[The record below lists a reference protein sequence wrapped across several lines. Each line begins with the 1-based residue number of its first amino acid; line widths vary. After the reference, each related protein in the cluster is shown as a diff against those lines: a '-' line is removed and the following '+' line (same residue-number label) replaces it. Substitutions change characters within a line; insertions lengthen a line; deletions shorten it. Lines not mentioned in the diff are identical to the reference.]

1 MDKTIASQTIP
12 LHKQYVHSICS
23 SVPLSVHPSGGRE
36 LHMVWYGTVHATVDV
51 LVCLQG
57 ELLKVG
63 QVVNCHRH
71 SAVKTNT
78 KCGRIIKLDT
88 DNKFKT

>member
-1 MDKTIASQTIP
+1 
-12 LHKQYVHSICS
+12 
-23 SVPLSVHPSGGRE
+23 
-36 LHMVWYGTVHATVDV
+36 MVWYGTVHATVDV

-78 KCGRIIKLDT
+78 KYGRIIKLDT